1 MNEHIL
7 INVIILI
14 GTAVFV
20 VASLKRLNLSPVLG
34 YLIAGATIGD
44 NGFRIVTYDQTKL
57 LGELGVV
64 FLLFAIGLELSF
76 KRLKVMRRYV
86 FGLGSLQVLTTAIII
101 AAAVVLINGNSN
113 ASIIIGGGLALSST
127 ALVMQ
132 VIEESRS
139 QSTQHGRIA
148 LSVLL
153 LQDLAVVP
161 LLVIVPLLA
170 GNSKASLIS
179 ALGIA
184 LVKAIIALLA
194 IFIAGRLLL
203 RPLFTLISSDNGDV
217 NELPIS
223 MTLLIVL
230 SAAWAT
236 EYFGLSLALGA
247 FVAGVLVAET
257 EFRMQAEESIY
268 PFKSLLLGLFFMT
281 VGMKIDAYEIYAQ
294 ISTILTCSLALIIVK
309 TLIITALCI
318 LFGFNKGV
326 ALHAGLL
333 LSQGGEFAFI
343 LFGLGKET
351 GILEESIANILLLTV
366 TCTMALT
373 PLLAMFGKKLSE
385 RLDKGLGKTSLQ
397 IIELGARDLTNH
409 IIIAGFG
416 SVGKMIAL
424 VLEAEGINYIALDV
438 NDDIVKEE
446 TANGFPVFKGDVSQ
460 IDTLK
465 AVGAERI
472 LALALTMNNHITI
485 KKSLRTITSSFPDLE
500 VIVRLKNLQNAREF
514 YDAGATTIIPENY
527 ETGLQLGG
535 TILKFIGI
543 SEYEINR
550 IKGQFRSGNYVIAK
564 RDDALSALEENET
577 ETY

>member
-1 MNEHIL
+1 MEEHIL
-7 INVIILI
+7 ISVIILL

-20 VASLKRLNLSPVLG
+20 VATLKRFNLSPVLG
-34 YLIAGATIGD
+34 YLIAGAVIGD
-44 NGFRIVTYDQTKL
+44 HGFKIVTYDQTKL

-76 KRLKVMRRYV
+76 ERLKAMRRYV
-86 FGLGSLQVLTTAIII
+86 FGLGSLQVLATTIII
-101 AAAVVLINGNSN
+101 GGAIVLITEDS
-113 ASIIIGGGLALSST
+113 ASAIIIGGGLALSST

-132 VIEESRS
+132 VIEENRS
-139 QSTQHGRIA
+139 QSTQVGRISLA
-148 LSVLL
+148 ILL

-170 GNSKASLIS
+170 GNGSVSLMS
-179 ALGIA
+179 ALGT
-184 LVKAIIALLA
+184 ALLKA
-194 IFIAGRLLL
+194 VVALFVIFVAGRLLL
-203 RPLFTLISSDNGDV
+203 RPLFGLISSENGDA

-257 EFRMQAEESIY
+257 EFRLQAEESIY

-281 VGMKIDAYEIYAQ
+281 VGMNIDAQEIYGQ
-294 ISTILTCSLALIIVK
+294 ISNIITLSLALIVVK
-309 TLIITALCI
+309 TLIITAFCI
-318 LFGFNKGV
+318 IFGFNKGV
-326 ALHAGLL
+326 AFHAGLL

-343 LFGLGKET
+343 LFGLGKDN
-351 GILEESIANILLLTV
+351 GILEENTANVLLLVV

-373 PLLAMFGKKLSE
+373 PLLAALGQKIAEKLEKMRGVRSP
-385 RLDKGLGKTSLQ
+385 TQ

-409 IIIAGFG
+409 AIIAGFG
-416 SVGKMIAL
+416 SVGKMVAR
-424 VLEAEGINYIALDV
+424 VLEAESINYIALDV
-438 NDDIVKEE
+438 NEDLVKEE
-446 TANGFPVFKGDVSQ
+446 TANGFPVFKGDISQ

-465 AVGAERI
+465 ALGAERM
-472 LALALTMNNHITI
+472 LTLLLTMNNQVTI
-485 KKSLRTITSSFPDLE
+485 KKSLRTISSNFPDLE
-500 VIVRLKNLQNAREF
+500 VIVRLKNLKNAREF
-514 YDAGATTIIPENY
+514 YDIGATTIIPENY

-535 TILKFIGI
+535 AVLKFIGI

-564 RDDALSALEENET
+564 GDDSLIEPEEND
-577 ETY
+577 